1 MRRALIPQAFQ
12 QAQREA
18 EALARAA
25 GGRLGRLLDVSTT
38 GAPNFFNESNQQLY
52 ISTMGYDNGQRM
64 TPSASVLVNV
74 TTRWLLVPN
83 R

>member
-1 MRRALIPQAFQ
+1 M
-12 QAQREA
+12 
-18 EALARAA
+18 
-25 GGRLGRLLDVSTT
+25 LDVSTT